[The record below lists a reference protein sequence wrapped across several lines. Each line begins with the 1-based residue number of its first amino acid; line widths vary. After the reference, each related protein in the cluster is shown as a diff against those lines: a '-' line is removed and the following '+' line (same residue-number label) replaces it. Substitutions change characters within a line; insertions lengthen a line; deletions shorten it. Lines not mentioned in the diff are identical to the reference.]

1 MIETFGAAGVHRLMR
16 AQGRRGAGNVIHE
29 QIITLLDDYADTDPI
44 RINWADGNGSA
55 IVTAGELRA
64 ALADQAIDSAE
75 IESLQLG

>member
-1 MIETFGAAGVHRLMR
+1 MIETFGAAGVYRLIR

-29 QIITLLDDYADTDPI
+29 QIILDDYADTDPI

-55 IVTAGELRA
+55 IATAGELRA